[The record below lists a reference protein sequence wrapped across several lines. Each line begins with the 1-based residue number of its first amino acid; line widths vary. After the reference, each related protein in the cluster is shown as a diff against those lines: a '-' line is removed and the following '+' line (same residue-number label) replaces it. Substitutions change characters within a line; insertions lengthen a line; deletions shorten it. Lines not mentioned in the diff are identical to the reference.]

1 MITIKETSMNG
12 LTALKQALANSAE
25 VPKALLDKIVYDGDN
40 DDLLYEILFP
50 ILAWDSQNDYQS
62 FDDGQF
68 MEYMEWKEPY
78 LNFDNF
84 FMIKKRQLTI
94 NIDDIFDNYAQEVG
108 DEDVMDEMDFLEACE
123 LHRQYCFNYFNK
135 KLAPHQLRLIELGEN
150 DNAYF
155 LLVNDDE
162 KQIKELTH
170 AFERFGISVILEQ

>member
-94 NIDDIFDNYAQEVG
+94 NTDDIF
-108 DEDVMDEMDFLEACE
+108 
-123 LHRQYCFNYFNK
+123 
-135 KLAPHQLRLIELGEN
+135 
-150 DNAYF
+150 
-155 LLVNDDE
+155 
-162 KQIKELTH
+162 
-170 AFERFGISVILEQ
+170 